1 MTSNVL
7 LVPMAA
13 APVVKVA
20 RVVSLVLKAKHVQIP
35 ALKAVASAVLAGIVR
50 QAWVTTRHRASPPK
64 SSSTQKQ
71 HLCKPLW
78 LKTALRVAVISQSH
92 RLQHLLWCP
101 QPPPL
106 TVWTVKQPILS
117 QQSAMPSMTTP

>member
-1 MTSNVL
+1 
-7 LVPMAA
+7 MAA
-13 APVVKVA
+13 APVVKVV
-20 RVVSLVLKAKHVQIP
+20 RVVSLVLKAKCVPICVQMP
-35 ALKAVASAVLAGIVR
+35 ALKAVASAVLAGTVR
-50 QAWVTTRHRASPPK
+50 RAWVTTRHRASPPK

-106 TVWTVKQPILS
+106 TV
-117 QQSAMPSMTTP
+117 